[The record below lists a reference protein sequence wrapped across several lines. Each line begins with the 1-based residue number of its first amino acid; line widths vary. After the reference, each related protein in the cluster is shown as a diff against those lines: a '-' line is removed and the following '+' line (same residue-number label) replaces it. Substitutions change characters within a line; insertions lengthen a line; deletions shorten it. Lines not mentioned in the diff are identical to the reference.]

1 MPSSSSPSTRAS
13 TVERGRRPAYPS
25 DSAAPI
31 DCRRR
36 QRRIAGS
43 DDIAEELGSTDTS
56 AADDAVRVVVVDDDH
71 DVAEVLAEILKS
83 NGYEV
88 SVAHDGLVALAL
100 VEDYK
105 PHCVL
110 LDVNL
115 PGMDGG
121 ELSRRLRE
129 RYGDDLILVAVT
141 GWSETDARVS
151 NAFGRVDHYLQKPID
166 VQMLSKVLP
175 PVR

>member
-1 MPSSSSPSTRAS
+1 MLLAPRQR
-13 TVERGRRPAYPS
+13 VDLRRP
-25 DSAAPI
+25 
-31 DCRRR
+31 

-43 DDIAEELGSTDTS
+43 ADIAEELGSADTS

-71 DVAEVLAEILKS
+71 DVAEVLAEIMKS

-88 SVAHDGLVALAL
+88 RVAHDGLVALAL
-100 VEDYK
+100 VEQYK

-141 GWSETDARVS
+141 GWGESDKRVS
-151 NAFGRVDHYLQKPID
+151 DAFGRVDHYLQKPVD

>member
-1 MPSSSSPSTRAS
+1 MGSNDEAAAAS
-13 TVERGRRPAYPS
+13 T
-25 DSAAPI
+25 
-31 DCRRR
+31 
-36 QRRIAGS
+36 
-43 DDIAEELGSTDTS
+43 ST
-56 AADDAVRVVVVDDDH
+56 AHDDAVRVLVVDDDH
-71 DVAEVLAEILKS
+71 DVAEVLGEILKL
-83 NGYEV
+83 NGYDV
-88 SVAHDGLVALAL
+88 RVVHDGLVALAL
-100 VEDYK
+100 VEEYK

-129 RYGDDLILVAVT
+129 RYGDDLILIAVT
-141 GWSETDARVS
+141 GWSEKDARVS
-151 NAFGRVDHYLQKPID
+151 NAFGRVDHYLQKPVD

>member
-1 MPSSSSPSTRAS
+1 MEVAPLDDSPDAH
-13 TVERGRRPAYPS
+13 
-25 DSAAPI
+25 
-31 DCRRR
+31 
-36 QRRIAGS
+36 
-43 DDIAEELGSTDTS
+43 
-56 AADDAVRVVVVDDDH
+56 DDAVRVVVVDDEP
-71 DVAEVLAEILKS
+71 DVAEVLAEILKI

-88 SVAHDGLVALAL
+88 RVAHDGLVAWAL
-100 VEDYK
+100 VESWR
-105 PHCVL
+105 PHCVV

-141 GWSETDARVS
+141 GWGASDERVS
-151 NAFGRVDHYLQKPID
+151 NAFGRVDHYLQKPVD
-166 VQMLSKVLP
+166 LQMLSKVLP

>member
-1 MPSSSSPSTRAS
+1 MGINEEAGAPAPSSAH
-13 TVERGRRPAYPS
+13 
-25 DSAAPI
+25 
-31 DCRRR
+31 
-36 QRRIAGS
+36 
-43 DDIAEELGSTDTS
+43 
-56 AADDAVRVVVVDDDH
+56 DDAVRVLVVDDDH
-71 DVAEVLAEILKS
+71 DVAEVLAEILKL

-88 SVAHDGLVALAL
+88 RVAHDGLLAL
-100 VEDYK
+100 TVVEDYQ

-129 RYGDDLILVAVT
+129 RYGDDLILIAVT
-141 GWSETDARVS
+141 GWSEKDARVS
-151 NAFGRVDHYLQKPID
+151 NAFGRVDHYLQKPVD
-166 VQMLSKVLP
+166 VRMLSKVLP

>member
-1 MPSSSSPSTRAS
+1 MGINEEPTSTGTS
-13 TVERGRRPAYPS
+13 TGH
-25 DSAAPI
+25 
-31 DCRRR
+31 
-36 QRRIAGS
+36 
-43 DDIAEELGSTDTS
+43 
-56 AADDAVRVVVVDDDH
+56 DDAVRVLVVDDDH
-71 DVAEVLAEILKS
+71 DVAEVLAEILKL

-88 SVAHDGLVALAL
+88 RIAHDGLVVLAL
-100 VEDYK
+100 VEEYK

-129 RYGDDLILVAVT
+129 RYGDDLILIAVT
-141 GWSETDARVS
+141 GWSEKDARVS
-151 NAFGRVDHYLQKPID
+151 NAFGRVDHYLQKPVD

>member
-1 MPSSSSPSTRAS
+1 MGINEEATSTGTS
-13 TVERGRRPAYPS
+13 TAH
-25 DSAAPI
+25 
-31 DCRRR
+31 
-36 QRRIAGS
+36 
-43 DDIAEELGSTDTS
+43 
-56 AADDAVRVVVVDDDH
+56 DDAVRVLVVDDDH
-71 DVAEVLAEILKS
+71 DVAEVLAEILKL

-88 SVAHDGLVALAL
+88 RIAHDGLVVLAL
-100 VEDYK
+100 VEEYK

-129 RYGDDLILVAVT
+129 RYGDDLILIAVT
-141 GWSETDARVS
+141 GWSEKDARVS
-151 NAFGRVDHYLQKPID
+151 NAFGRVDHYLQKPVD